1 VTGRTR
7 RATGPTVRRV
17 VVVATALA
25 LASGITVSCSDQAAV
40 PPVDPSEPAN
50 SSIATERSNA
60 ADSTS
65 EPARAASDESVSSD
79 DLVSSGSD
87 ADGIVIDTAGA
98 TVPFDRRLLGTNA
111 PAWISPDRMAD
122 PVFRQ
127 QLVDMGTTVLRMPGG
142 SWSNSYD
149 WLACENADATKCS
162 ATWAATPSDYVQLL
176 AATGIEG
183 MWTVSFSG
191 TAEEAA
197 ALVAFFNGDVDD
209 ERPIGTDKQ
218 GTDWGTVGKWARLRA
233 EHGSPEPQRVDLWEV
248 GNEIYGAVQSAGEAC
263 APWGWEDVW
272 TCDPADYVNGDDEHD
287 GFVQFRE
294 AMLAVDPDIEVGAVG
309 IGGAQ
314 EEWSAWGDT
323 VIEQTPGEMDF
334 YVVHS
339 YGFDQA
345 PDPQEVLRRPSELW
359 SSALGDARDTLAEH
373 NPDAAVP
380 IAITEYNLFSFA
392 DGDTDGLMAEAV
404 NALFIADTIGQMA
417 VQGAS
422 MANQWNLVNGLTASG
437 SDYGIFEPDRNE
449 PNPQFYALALWS
461 RFGDEMVPVESEFDA
476 SDTLAVY
483 AGRHD
488 DGTVSLLTINKTSQ
502 PIESPV
508 LLGGSTGSFTASAD
522 VMQADSL
529 ESATVTYNGASEQVT
544 DIDSEPG
551 ADLGDIGPGDALS
564 ASFAPHSITLLR
576 FTPVG

>member
-1 VTGRTR
+1 MIVRMGRRAAAAALGVVLLASCTDGGSSLVVDPSATVDPSTDET
-7 RATGPTVRRV
+7 RATGSST
-17 VVVATALA
+17 
-25 LASGITVSCSDQAAV
+25 ASGSAAESS
-40 PPVDPSEPAN
+40 VD
-50 SSIATERSNA
+50 IAS
-60 ADSTS
+60 
-65 EPARAASDESVSSD
+65 PDE
-79 DLVSSGSD
+79 LVSSGGD
-87 ADGIVIDTAGA
+87 TDGIVIDTAGA
-98 TVPFDRRLLGTNA
+98 SVPFDRRLLGTNA
-111 PAWISPDRMAD
+111 PAWISPERMAD

-149 WLACENADATKCS
+149 WLACENADATNCS
-162 ATWAATPSDYVQLL
+162 ATWASTPSDYVELL
-176 AATGIEG
+176 AGTGIEG

-191 TAEEAA
+191 TAQEAA

-233 EHGSPEPQRVDLWEV
+233 EHGNPDPQRIELWEV

-287 GFVQFRE
+287 GFVEFRD
-294 AMLAVDPDIEVGAVG
+294 AMLAVDPDIQVGAVG

-323 VIEQTPGEMDF
+323 VIEQTAGAMDF

-339 YGFDQA
+339 YGFDQT
-345 PDPQEVLRRPSELW
+345 PDLETVLSRPGELW
-359 SSALGDARDTLAEH
+359 STALGDARDTLAQH
-373 NPDAAVP
+373 NPNAAVP
-380 IAITEYNLFSFA
+380 IAITEYNLFAFA
-392 DGDTDGLMAEAV
+392 DGDTDAMMAEAV

-417 VQGAS
+417 VQGAA
-422 MANQWNLVNGLTASG
+422 MANQWNLINGLTASG

-449 PNPQFYALALWS
+449 PNPQFYGLALWS
-461 RFGDEMVPVESEFDA
+461 RFGDEMLPVASELDPG
-476 SDTLAVY
+476 DTLAVY
-483 AGRHD
+483 GGRHS
-488 DGTVSLLTINKTSQ
+488 DGTISLIAINKTAE

-508 LLGGSTGSFTASAD
+508 RLDGSTGSFTATAD
-522 VMQADSL
+522 VVQADSL
-529 ESATVTYNGASEQVT
+529 ESATITYNGVTEQIT
-544 DIDSEPG
+544 DLDSEPG
-551 ADLGDIGPGDALS
+551 ADLGATDAGAIS
-564 ASFAPHSITLLR
+564 ATFEPHSITLLR